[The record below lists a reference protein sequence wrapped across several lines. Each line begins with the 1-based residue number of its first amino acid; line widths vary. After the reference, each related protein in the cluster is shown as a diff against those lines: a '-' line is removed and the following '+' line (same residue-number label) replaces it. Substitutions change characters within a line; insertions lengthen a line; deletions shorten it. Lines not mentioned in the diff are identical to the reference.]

1 VTEDAV
7 GLSLLGRVLRRRWR
21 LLLGFALAGA
31 LVGVGASV
39 LFSPG
44 YETSAS
50 VLLQGPRSADELQT
64 EARVASSSVVLDR
77 TAASLGW
84 GMTGRELADSVGT
97 SVADGNIIAI
107 TAVADTPER
116 AQQLAD
122 RTAQEFVAYS
132 TQLLGGTED
141 ATARVSQEQQDALRQ
156 QVSQTM
162 RRISDL
168 HASAGRGDT
177 IDSVGVRTGLESLRT
192 ALAQAMTKLD
202 EIDAAAS
209 QAKMVVMGPAQRP
222 TGPAAP
228 TMVHFAG
235 GGAAAFLLL
244 GLFGHLLATRG
255 DKRLRD
261 EAEIVAALGSTV
273 LGAVDVPDEPDDRAR
288 PSGPRRLI
296 GLGDRDQPWHAP
308 DLPAPSDEAS
318 LDVRYRRVLS
328 RLPEHGR
335 VLAVVPG
342 EDPAARRAADRLVGT
357 AENGPVSVRAVEV
370 SAERPVVPDGTGGV
384 LVLVTAGTRTAWE
397 LVGIAGACADAGQ
410 EVLGVVV
417 VHRTRPIDPVPR
429 PEVPLDGVMAGSP

>member
-1 VTEDAV
+1 MNEDAL
-7 GLSLLGRVLRRRWR
+7 GLSLLGRVFRRRWR
-21 LLLGFALAGA
+21 LLLVVTAAGA
-31 LVGVGASV
+31 LVGVGASL

-50 VLLQGPRSADELQT
+50 VLLQGPRATDELRT
-64 EARVASSSVVLDR
+64 EAQVASSSVVLDR

-84 GMTGRELADSVGT
+84 GLTGRELADSVTT
-97 SVADGNIIAI
+97 SVADGNIIEI
-107 TAVADTPER
+107 TAVADTAER

-132 TQLLGGTED
+132 SQLLGGTED

-162 RRISDL
+162 QRISDL
-168 HASAGRGDT
+168 HAAAGRGDT

-222 TGPAAP
+222 TAPAAP

-235 GGAAAFLLL
+235 GGAAAFLLV
-244 GLFGHLLATRG
+244 GLFGHLLASRG
-255 DKRLRD
+255 DKRLRA
-261 EAEIVAALGSTV
+261 ESEIVSALGGTA
-273 LGAVDVPDEPDDRAR
+273 LGTVDVPDEPGDHA
-288 PSGPRRLI
+288 PVTGPRRLL
-296 GLGDRDQPWHAP
+296 GLGDRDRPWHAP
-308 DLPAPSDEAS
+308 DPPAPPDEAG

-328 RLPEHGR
+328 RLPRRE

-342 EDPAARRAADRLVGT
+342 DDPSARRAAARLAG
-357 AENGPVSVRAVEV
+357 NGSVRAVEV
-370 SAERPVVPDGTGGV
+370 SAERPVVPDGSGGV

-410 EVLGVVV
+410 DVLGVVV
-417 VHRTRPIDPVPR
+417 VHRTRPLDPTDPDPR
-429 PEVPLDGVMAGSP
+429 PEVPIDGALAGSP